1 MRLKYETKD
10 KFECYAGLY
19 GSLLFENWF
28 YFFLYVVAF
37 GKTKFLQIF
46 KSYNIEAKINGN
58 LHKWFRVTT
67 IA

>member
-1 MRLKYETKD
+1 MLACTEAHYLRID
-10 KFECYAGLY
+10 FI
-19 GSLLFENWF
+19 
-28 YFFLYVVAF
+28 FFLYVVAF

-58 LHKWFRVTT
+58 LHKRFRVTT